1 MAVRA
6 EDLPL
11 HQEFPEEATMSDL
24 SNLQLSL
31 KLFLAG
37 AHVLGED
44 RLGEHVVNY
53 SGC

>member
-6 EDLPL
+6 EDLQL
-11 HQEFPEEATMSDL
+11 HRQFPEEATMSDL

-37 AHVLGED
+37 PQVLGED